1 MNTADMMCTLRK
13 ISTLAPIALVRLYQ
27 WTISPLLPTA
37 CRYTPTCS
45 NYMIDAIRE
54 WGVFKGVWLGLKRI
68 SRCHPCGGWG
78 EDAVP
83 RRNQGQPPE

>member
-1 MNTADMMCTLRK
+1 MTHASAAAILRK
-13 ISTLAPIALVRLYQ
+13 IAIAFPIALVRIYQ
-27 WTISPLLPTA
+27 WTVSPLLPTA

-45 NYMIDAIRE
+45 NYMIEALRE
-54 WGVFKGVWLGLKRI
+54 WGALKGLWLGLKRI

-83 RRNQGQPPE
+83 RNESDRRT